1 MHLTRTLVV
10 LLSVVVAA
18 VALSA
23 CSSDATKAAVAISKF
38 KAECPTQLKA
48 TFSADATFSSMGDTF
63 TTSLSSDTCGCI
75 ADRLRKLPP
84 EKVVAFDTQK
94 STGELE
100 TLMAPCSAIAM
111 RSHIGDLCMAAVKQ
125 LGGDASLARPRCE
138 CVQRRTSEMDDA
150 TIEKTFGNIQQ
161 GFASVAERC
170 TSA

>member
-1 MHLTRTLVV
+1 MRLTRTLAA

-38 KAECPTQLKA
+38 N
-48 TFSADATFSSMGDTF
+48 ADATFSSMGDAF

-100 TLMAPCSAIAM
+100 TLMAPCSAIAVKP
-111 RSHIGDLCMAAVKQ
+111 HIGDLCMAAVKQ
-125 LGGDASLARPRCE
+125 LGGDANLARPRCE
-138 CVQRRTSEMDDA
+138 CVERKTGEMDDA
-150 TIEKTFGNIQQ
+150 TIERTFGNIQQ
-161 GFASVAERC
+161 GFASVAESC
-170 TSA
+170 KSA

>member
-1 MHLTRTLVV
+1 MRLTRTIAIALST
-10 LLSVVVAA
+10 LLAA

-48 TFSADATFSSMGDTF
+48 TFSADATFSSMGDAF
-63 TTSLSSDTCGCI
+63 ATSLSNDTCGCI

-84 EKVVAFDTQK
+84 EKVVAFDAQK

-100 TLMAPCSAIAM
+100 TLMAPCSAIAV
-111 RSHIGDLCMAAVKQ
+111 RPHLGDLCMAAVKQ
-125 LGGDASLARPRCE
+125 LGGDASLAHPRCE
-138 CVQRRTSEMDDA
+138 CVQRKTSEMDDA

-161 GFASVAERC
+161 GFASVAESC
-170 TSA
+170 KSA

>member
-1 MHLTRTLVV
+1 MRLTRTLAA

-48 TFSADATFSSMGDTF
+48 TFNADATFSSMGDAF

-100 TLMAPCSAIAM
+100 TLMAPCSAIAVKP
-111 RSHIGDLCMAAVKQ
+111 HIGDLCMAAVKQ
-125 LGGDASLARPRCE
+125 LGGDANLARPRCE
-138 CVQRRTSEMDDA
+138 CVERKTGEMDDA
-150 TIEKTFGNIQQ
+150 TIERTFGNIQQ
-161 GFASVAERC
+161 GFASVAESC
-170 TSA
+170 KSA